1 MESTSIE
8 KLMEK
13 TENRYEAVMVAA
25 RRARQINR
33 EKDEALREDEKEK
46 EKVTIRALRELLEGK
61 VDFKYEKKEK
71 RK

>member
-33 EKDEALREDEKEK
+33 EKGEDNRED

>member
-33 EKDEALREDEKEK
+33 EKGEELREDEK

>member
-33 EKDEALREDEKEK
+33 EKEEALREDEK

>member
-46 EKVTIRALRELLEGK
+46 VTIRALRELLEGK